1 MGGRMGRYTGSPDT
15 LVLDQRVE
23 LRGFS
28 AGSFAGLSTLQ
39 LLWKIP
45 NVVTKGKLGAIACP
59 PQFLVTPPATHALHL
74 LHYESDRLCVWKP
87 GQRQLDLLQI
97 RYTYV
102 RTEGPAYKEHF
113 GANEHSYSHWLSLDL
128 PAGWWD
134 LARLLFMHP
143 DAASAAKRD
152 ATPLRLLSWLSF
164 RLEPAVEEL
173 IEDTMLYLSTAEK
186 VTMADLLSL
195 GTKHLDKECES
206 VEALRDHLIELV
218 SVRNLRHRPE
228 ALFALFRQFL
238 QRLTLPRLC
247 HFLDLVLPQLTPVR
261 APWADATRTLWTCHH
276 IRAVSHENGYPYK
289 PKVAIAYFYTAHDNI
304 HHVRVLW
311 STLPLLLFSDPR
323 MVYPVDVYQFQ
334 GQAVHRLNQQHIQLG
349 LRKGMTVLVY
359 YRVQS
364 GAHVNEIFQA
374 VLIVQESVANRGK
387 RTENRLWKRSLPGYH
402 PILHGPSAVMP
413 YVGDVSANILL
424 SMKHTWGCR
433 DVRSKRTSSLKIWCS
448 SVIHEVRKNL
458 LSLPTW
464 PLNGCA

>member
-1 MGGRMGRYTGSPDT
+1 MKMFAWNARPCSPIGWIEESAQKIGCGNVLSHQKQSLPGYHPILHGPSAVMPYVGDVSANIALNEARTLVQWGQPEKSRLHGHHSGLCSTQARSYLSSDPIGCAAGSIYAQLALELIYIHRIHHRNCWSHHQLMLSIFCTTSRIVYVCGSPANANWT
-15 LVLDQRVE
+15 CSR
-23 LRGFS
+23 
-28 AGSFAGLSTLQ
+28 FA
-39 LLWKIP
+39 I
-45 NVVTKGKLGAIACP
+45 
-59 PQFLVTPPATHALHL
+59 H
-74 LHYESDRLCVWKP
+74 
-87 GQRQLDLLQI
+87 
-97 RYTYV
+97 YTYV

-195 GTKHLDKECES
+195 GTKHLNKECES

-289 PKVAIAYFYTAHDNI
+289 PKVAIAYFYTAHDKI

-323 MVYPVDVYQFQ
+323 MV
-334 GQAVHRLNQQHIQLG
+334 GKQLPP
-349 LRKGMTVLVY
+349 
-359 YRVQS
+359 
-364 GAHVNEIFQA
+364 AC
-374 VLIVQESVANRGK
+374 
-387 RTENRLWKRSLPGYH
+387 LWSRH
-402 PILHGPSAVMP
+402 
-413 YVGDVSANILL
+413 
-424 SMKHTWGCR
+424 WE
-433 DVRSKRTSSLKIWCS
+433 S
-448 SVIHEVRKNL
+448 SVKY
-458 LSLPTW
+458 T
-464 PLNGCA
+464 

>member
-1 MGGRMGRYTGSPDT
+1 MGRYTGSPDT

-59 PQFLVTPPATHALHL
+59 PQLLVTPPATHALHL

-113 GANEHSYSHWLSLDL
+113 GANE
-128 PAGWWD
+128 
-134 LARLLFMHP
+134 
-143 DAASAAKRD
+143 
-152 ATPLRLLSWLSF
+152 PLRLLSWLSF

-238 QRLTLPRLC
+238 QRLTLPRLYAI
-247 HFLDLVLPQLTPVR
+247 F
-261 APWADATRTLWTCHH
+261 WTWC
-276 IRAVSHENGYPYK
+276 
-289 PKVAIAYFYTAHDNI
+289 
-304 HHVRVLW
+304 
-311 STLPLLLFSDPR
+311 
-323 MVYPVDVYQFQ
+323 
-334 GQAVHRLNQQHIQLG
+334 
-349 LRKGMTVLVY
+349 
-359 YRVQS
+359 
-364 GAHVNEIFQA
+364 
-374 VLIVQESVANRGK
+374 
-387 RTENRLWKRSLPGYH
+387 
-402 PILHGPSAVMP
+402 
-413 YVGDVSANILL
+413 
-424 SMKHTWGCR
+424 CR
-433 DVRSKRTSSLKIWCS
+433 
-448 SVIHEVRKNL
+448 N
-458 LSLPTW
+458 
-464 PLNGCA
+464 